1 MFGHGLW
8 EGHEKGNGWEHLG
21 VMGRATVFE
30 SLSSFIHLSLA
41 MTPNFRFFIC
51 KNGDNS
57 MPVLPVLQAYCEACR
72 KEASMTVSADAHY
85 CC

>member
-1 MFGHGLW
+1 
-8 EGHEKGNGWEHLG
+8 
-21 VMGRATVFE
+21 MGRATVFE

-57 MPVLPVLQAYCEACR
+57 MPVLPVLQAYCEACK